1 MIKVITIV
9 TGMLEE
15 NCYIIHNDIDALIVD
30 PGDNSDIIINPESS
44 GQEQGQNEKN
54 QNKMTNHP
62 TKNQILNQKE
72 KPFFLVYLTPFILA
86 NMALAAG
93 GGIDKVNDFMQNL
106 STALYGIGAV
116 VLTIAFMWAGFKV
129 MFQGQTLREVAP
141 VFIGGVIVGSA
152 SAIAAYIIS

>member
-1 MIKVITIV
+1 MKK
-9 TGMLEE
+9 
-15 NCYIIHNDIDALIVD
+15 
-30 PGDNSDIIINPESS
+30 
-44 GQEQGQNEKN
+44 KN
-54 QNKMTNHP
+54 
-62 TKNQILNQKE
+62 LS
-72 KPFFLVYLTPFILA
+72 FLVYLTPFILA
-86 NMALAAG
+86 NVALAA

>member
-1 MIKVITIV
+1 MKK
-9 TGMLEE
+9 
-15 NCYIIHNDIDALIVD
+15 
-30 PGDNSDIIINPESS
+30 
-44 GQEQGQNEKN
+44 KN
-54 QNKMTNHP
+54 
-62 TKNQILNQKE
+62 LS
-72 KPFFLVYLTPFILA
+72 FLVYLTPFILA

-93 GGIDKVNDFMQNL
+93 GGIDKINDFMQNL